1 LPLDINGW
9 IDGITASGVV
19 IFGILFGLFFIYRSR
34 KTKAKLLLY
43 LGLANMFAGLTF
55 LGVFLDFV
63 LVLFIQQNM
72 PNNGIVAILSYV
84 WFAPAIITAMYIGA
98 ELISPKMK
106 IYIVLI
112 ILIISI
118 IFEIVVLSNPL
129 GSFNFVPP
137 PPTVPSINLI
147 DYNVNLNS
155 FGGYLMGGLLIAVI
169 IFLGIGFLYK
179 GIQSSGVIRKNF
191 LYLSAG
197 SLCFCIFGLLE
208 GLTAPGFLVII
219 VRIGYLSSFWFMYLG
234 LKT

>member
-1 LPLDINGW
+1 
-9 IDGITASGVV
+9 
-19 IFGILFGLFFIYRSR
+19 
-34 KTKAKLLLY
+34 
-43 LGLANMFAGLTF
+43 
-55 LGVFLDFV
+55 
-63 LVLFIQQNM
+63 
-72 PNNGIVAILSYV
+72 
-84 WFAPAIITAMYIGA
+84 MYIGA
-98 ELISPKMK
+98 ELILPKMK

-112 ILIISI
+112 ILAISI
-118 IFEIVVLSNPL
+118 IFEIVVLSFPL
-129 GSFNFVPP
+129 ASFNFVPP
-137 PPTVPSINLI
+137 PPAAPTINLI

-155 FGGYLMGGLLIAVI
+155 LGGYLMGGLLIAVI

-219 VRIGYLSSFWFMYLG
+219 VRIGYLSSFWFMYVG

>member
-1 LPLDINGW
+1 MPLDINGW
-9 IDGITASGVV
+9 IDGITASVVV

-34 KTKAKLLLY
+34 KTNARLLTY

-55 LGVFLDFV
+55 LGVFLDF
-63 LVLFIQQNM
+63 LSVLFIQQNL
-72 PNNGIVAILSYV
+72 PNNGVVAILSYI
-84 WFAPAIITAMYIGA
+84 WFAPAIITSMYIGA
-98 ELISPKMK
+98 ELLIPKMK
-106 IYIVLI
+106 IYIALI

-118 IFEIVVLSNPL
+118 LFEIVVFSNPL

-147 DYNVNLNS
+147 DYNVNLNTLA
-155 FGGYLMGGLLIAVI
+155 GYLMGGLLLTVI
-169 IFLGIGFLYK
+169 VFLGIGFLYK
-179 GIQSSGVIRKNF
+179 GFQSSGVIRKNF

-219 VRIGYLSSFWFMYLG
+219 VRIGYLSSFWLMYLG